1 MAAPG
6 PPGPDAD
13 ARLAALGA
21 ELADAVATALPQWA
35 ADAVAGVLDA
45 WRASGAAG
53 SAGVETA
60 VVVARARRAAELAAP
75 GIGDELRTVLGA
87 DVDRQRTTPL
97 AVVRAAVAVPTAVLA
112 EAGVP
117 PVVRDRFAEA
127 RFPDDPYG
135 LTPASLAS
143 RSREVGALALAWGAA
158 KAAAHRAR
166 HRPA

>member
-13 ARLAALGA
+13 TRLAALGA
-21 ELADAVATALPQWA
+21 ELADAVARALPQWA
-35 ADAVAGVLDA
+35 ADAVAGVLGA

-60 VVVARARRAAELAAP
+60 VVVDRVRRAAAEAAA
-75 GIGDELRTVLGA
+75 GIGDELRAALAA

-97 AVVRAAVAVPTAVLA
+97 AVVRGAVAVPTAALA

-127 RFPDDPYG
+127 RFPEDPYG

-143 RSREVGALALAWGAA
+143 LSAEVGELALAWGAA

-166 HRPA
+166 HRPG

>member
-1 MAAPG
+1 MAASG

-21 ELADAVATALPQWA
+21 ELADAVARALPQWA
-35 ADAVAGVLDA
+35 AAAVAAILDA

-53 SAGVETA
+53 SSGVDTA
-60 VVVARARRAAELAAP
+60 LVAARARRAAEQAAP
-75 GIGDELRTVLGA
+75 GIAHELRTVLGA

-143 RSREVGALALAWGAA
+143 VSADVGELALAWGAA
-158 KAAAHRAR
+158 KAVAHRAR